1 MKLSLIWILI
11 ASLLGFTVA
20 AVFAGW
26 LQLKRNVY
34 LLFYIPLVSA
44 LFIAYIISNKID
56 TKVIFSHNW
65 AWGLLGAFIAG
76 AFVIKNVYTQPS
88 SKRSTG
94 FALLTDITWP
104 GLVYGLMDAL
114 LLSVIPVLAIKIAL
128 TDPVWTQNWLGKIG
142 FCIIGLFASF
152 FVTTAYHLGYPEFRG
167 KRILW
172 PNIGNGVLSLA
183 FIITM
188 NPLAAILPHMA
199 MHVAA
204 MIHGKDTTGQ
214 VPPHYNSDDRKD

>member
-1 MKLSLIWILI
+1 MSIIWILS
-11 ASLLGFTVA
+11 ASFLGFAVASIFAGLLKLTRNLYLLIYIPVVA
-20 AVFAGW
+20 AF
-26 LQLKRNVY
+26 
-34 LLFYIPLVSA
+34 FF
-44 LFIAYIISNKID
+44 LFIVINKISL
-56 TKVIFSHNW
+56 TEILSHNW
-65 AWGLLGAFIAG
+65 YWGVIGALLAG
-76 AFVIKNVYTQPS
+76 AFVIKNVYSQPS

-94 FALLTDITWP
+94 FALLTDIAWP

-204 MIHGKDTTGQ
+204 MIHGKETTGQ
-214 VPPHYNSDDRKD
+214 VPPHYKD